1 MRNRAW
7 HGVEELLPAEGRGR
21 AKTGV
26 GGWRQQGL
34 HFSRSRVPRDRAS
47 WVEQGFLRRN
57 RVQGEKLGSVGGLC
71 CFCEGTGHGLVGA
84 AVLHSG
90 AGCLRAI

>member
-1 MRNRAW
+1 MRSRAR

-26 GGWRQQGL
+26 GGWRQWGL
-34 HFSRSRVPRDRAS
+34 HFSRSRVPRNRAS

-57 RVQGEKLGSVGGLC
+57 RVQGEKLC
-71 CFCEGTGHGLVGA
+71 R
-84 AVLHSG
+84 
-90 AGCLRAI
+90 RAMLFL